1 MFAQCIWTLEIRF
14 RIRLSRKQLN
24 SRATRGRS
32 IDYSQRFGRC
42 PGSRLGGPRSGA
54 AGLGHVHTGQNA
66 PIDTT
71 KKLDKFYVL
80 NSWIVSMLSRQ
91 LPQEPRIR
99 LSGRFATDIS
109 LGIRD
114 FALAQTTII
123 VMTSTKSVAIATMRY
138 GATNT

>member
-1 MFAQCIWTLEIRF
+1 MS
-14 RIRLSRKQLN
+14 RLSTWRTAL
-24 SRATRGRS
+24 A
-32 IDYSQRFGRC
+32 
-42 PGSRLGGPRSGA
+42 GA

-114 FALAQTTII
+114 FTVLSAA
-123 VMTSTKSVAIATMRY
+123 SNCSNWHCSDAY
-138 GATNT
+138 